1 MLNRGVLTIDG
12 SGGIVAADVA
22 GGASTDFNG
31 GTPTKA
37 NGSIVTSTATPTDF
51 IGGLPYAAG
60 SLCVE
65 VNGVIA
71 NVLGGIPLTAAGKV
85 ATATDKPAVVW
96 NSGLPFNVDGR
107 LFISATPG

>member
-1 MLNRGVLTIDG
+1 MLNRGALNIDG

-22 GGASTDFNG
+22 GGASTNFNG

-37 NGSIVTSTATPTDF
+37 NGSIVTTTASPTDV
-51 IGGLPYAAG
+51 IGGLPYNAG
-60 SLCVE
+60 SLCIE
-65 VNGVIA
+65 NNGVIVSTVA
-71 NVLGGIPLTAAGKV
+71 GIPITAAQKV

>member
-1 MLNRGVLTIDG
+1 MLNRGALSIDA

-22 GGASTDFNG
+22 GGASTNFNG

-37 NGSIVTSTATPTDF
+37 NNSLVTTTATPTNF
-51 IGGLPYAAG
+51 IGALGYASNA
-60 SLCVE
+60 LCIE
-65 VNGVIA
+65 ANGVIA
-71 NVLGGIPLTAAGKV
+71 NILGGIPLTAAGKV
-85 ATATDKPAVVW
+85 AIATDKVAVVW